1 MCVRV
6 CSQCVVQTWS
16 WISSIEKATRS
27 CQNPGAKRLP
37 RKEKKLS
44 SESPL
49 RDLIKR
55 FLSKLLLTLHGERLD
70 QYFIT
75 IIMAFQMILD
85 ISQRKLNQICVCHLK
100 FTASLSLEQ
109 LWVDLIAACE
119 MRSCTW
125 SDIISNNEPFPTI
138 KQYTVLPIGE
148 TVHLLTCCAHH
159 VLVDAEVKG
168 RCINPPL
175 VTSCPPAS
183 DMWMR
188 PRYHPFNTCPM
199 ALQSADRWRLG
210 VTIAETQ

>member
-37 RKEKKLS
+37 RKEKNSAQKVLW
-44 SESPL
+44 ETW
-49 RDLIKR
+49 
-55 FLSKLLLTLHGERLD
+55 SKGFCPNYLD
-70 QYFIT
+70 QYFII

-148 TVHLLTCCAHH
+148 TVHLFTCCAHH